1 MNRGVVGFHVEDVCL
16 DVESNN
22 TVLFFITY
30 RMKTNNFFGEKQKG
44 DIKMQENYERENLQ

>member
-1 MNRGVVGFHVEDVCL
+1 MVVGFHVEDVCL

-22 TVLFFITY
+22 TVLFLLHTEK
-30 RMKTNNFFGEKQKG
+30 KTNNFFGEKQKG